1 MLNVLYVKNNEYVSC
16 LRLKHNS
23 NQKIQIILSIFQA
36 KIDDITLQENIMSA
50 SLRGITSKDE
60 GDFHFRIVFIRLEQ
74 KGNWNRLKKYVKIK
88 TFFELKW
95 LLNALRY

>member
-1 MLNVLYVKNNEYVSC
+1 MLYVKNNEYVSC
-16 LRLKHNS
+16 LRFKHNS

-36 KIDDITLQENIMSA
+36 KSNDITLQENIMSA

-60 GDFHFRIVFIRLEQ
+60 GDFHFRIVFIRSEQ
-74 KGNWNRLKKYVKIK
+74 KSNWNRLRKYMKIK

>member
-1 MLNVLYVKNNEYVSC
+1 
-16 LRLKHNS
+16 
-23 NQKIQIILSIFQA
+23 
-36 KIDDITLQENIMSA
+36 MSA

-95 LLNALRY
+95 LLNALRYQGLISTGKLIRHHQYADLEYLTRQVDGYKKNPENHLQ